1 LTGGSPHPGEVSGVA
16 SDDNN
21 KAMRISLQKIVASLA
36 IVGAA
41 AAIAGLGT
49 FATFT
54 SSTSA
59 THTIASGTLT
69 LSAPFSRLG
78 TGASPIAAGDT
89 MQRAID
95 LNYAGSIAFSSVTL
109 TTSASP
115 SSLLDT
121 DTTDGLHIVIDK
133 CSVAWT
139 ESGPPYTYTCGGST
153 SSVLASSP
161 IIGSNVALSNL
172 TLTAGATDHLRATIT
187 FPSTAG
193 NGLQNQS
200 STLTYA
206 FTGTQRAGQSQ

>member
-1 LTGGSPHPGEVSGVA
+1 LGEVAYVA
-16 SDDNN
+16 ADDNEI
-21 KAMRISLQKIVASLA
+21 AMRFSPKKLVATIA
-36 IVGAA
+36 ILGAA
-41 AAIAGLGT
+41 GAIAGLGT

-54 SSTSA
+54 STTSA

-69 LSAPFSRLG
+69 LTQPFSRLG

-89 MQRAID
+89 MQRGID
-95 LNYAGSIAFSSVTL
+95 LAYSGSISFSAVTL

-121 DTTDGLHIVIDK
+121 DTTDGLHMVIDK

-139 ESGPPYTYTCGGST
+139 ESGPPYTYTCGGTT
-153 SSVLASSP
+153 SSVLASSA
-161 IIGSNVALSNL
+161 IIGSNLALSNL
-172 TLTAGATDHLRATIT
+172 TLTAGATDHLRVTIT

-193 NGLQNQS
+193 NTLQAQS

>member
-1 LTGGSPHPGEVSGVA
+1 LGEVSGLA
-16 SDDNN
+16 IDDNV
-21 KAMRISLQKIVASLA
+21 KAMRLSPHKIVASIA
-36 IVGAA
+36 ILVAA

-49 FATFT
+49 YATFT
-54 SSTSA
+54 STTSA

-69 LSAPFSRLG
+69 LTAPFSRLG

-95 LNYAGSIAFSSVTL
+95 LSYSGSISFSAVTL
-109 TTSASP
+109 TTTASP

-121 DTTDGLHIVIDK
+121 DVTQGLHIVIDM

-139 ESGPPYTYTCGGST
+139 ESGPPYTYTCGGVT
-153 SSVLASSP
+153 SSVLASSA

-172 TLTAGATDHLRATIT
+172 TLTAGSTDHLRATIT

-193 NGLQNQS
+193 NTLQNQS
-200 STLTYA
+200 STLTYL